1 MVRFD
6 KAKYLSLVF
15 TFILSKRYS
24 NSHWGSDVLLFSEF
38 INIVYIL
45 LYNFIGFI
53 ILLYAF
59 LVIYFA

>member
-6 KAKYLSLVF
+6 KAKYLSLVS

-24 NSHWGSDVLLFSEF
+24 NSHWGSDVSLFSEF